1 MRASAKEQPGS
12 PTIEPEGSDAPGGNE
27 DDDNAMA
34 QRAVDVLNPTF
45 VELKSKNEE
54 IRLRAS
60 YDLRSLVIAAHR
72 GDELKATII
81 CVS

>member
-1 MRASAKEQPGS
+1 
-12 PTIEPEGSDAPGGNE
+12 
-27 DDDNAMA
+27 MA